1 MAERKRIVLVVDD
14 EPNMAW
20 LFEQSFSGEF
30 SVLGARNVQET
41 LDVFNNQG
49 VDLVMLDLHIPGT
62 DGMGILRE
70 IKARSPEIPVIMMTA
85 YATVRTAVEA
95 IKAGAF
101 DYILKPFDL
110 DELRLTMAKAL
121 EFADLRQEVRGL
133 RDQLKERRAGQLLA
147 VSPRMTEVLRLVE
160 KVAVSDACVLILG
173 ESGTGKE
180 LAARAIHQSSPRA
193 ARPFVAVNCAALPE
207 NLLESELF
215 GHEKGAFTGAHA
227 RKPGRFQMAD
237 RGTILLDEIGDMPL
251 LLQAKLLRV
260 LEEKAVQPL
269 GATRQLPVNVRI
281 LAATN
286 RDLKDLVKKGAF
298 REDLFFRLSVI
309 PLHLPPLRDR
319 SEDIPLLAN
328 HFLKEFNDRHGKGFR
343 EISQDAARLLAGYPW
358 PGNVRELRNV
368 IEQAV
373 VLNDE
378 RVIMPGH
385 LPPHLTEGGESIVAA
400 GCSTNSL
407 PSEPNGHGAD
417 DTETANRRGPTG
429 APAHGRLKDR
439 VEALA
444 NRAEAD
450 MIRDALIKCGGNRTR
465 AAELLKISRRTLQ
478 LKMKA
483 LGLRDG

>member
-1 MAERKRIVLVVDD
+1 MGEPKRTILVVDD

-20 LFEQSFSGEF
+20 LFEQSFSGQF
-30 SVLGARNVQET
+30 SVLGARHLQEA
-41 LDVFNNQG
+41 LDALGNHR
-49 VDLVMLDLHIPGT
+49 VDLVMLDLQIPGT

-70 IKARSPEIPVIMMTA
+70 IKVRNPEIPVIMMTA

-110 DELRLTMAKAL
+110 DELRLTMEKAL

-133 RDQLKERRAGQLLA
+133 RDQLKERRVGQLLA

-160 KVAVSDACVLILG
+160 KVGPSDACVLILG

-180 LAARAIHQSSPRA
+180 LVARAIHQSSPRA
-193 ARPFVAVNCAALPE
+193 SRPFVAVNCAALPE

-227 RKPGRFQMAD
+227 RKPGRFEMAD

-260 LEEKAVQPL
+260 LEEKAIQPL
-269 GATRQLPVNVRI
+269 GATRQLPVDVRI

-286 RDLKDLVKKGAF
+286 RDLRDLVKKGAF

-309 PLHLPPLRDR
+309 PLHLPPLRER
-319 SEDIPLLAN
+319 PEDIPLLAN

-343 EISQDAARLLAGYPW
+343 QISPEAIRLLAGYSW

-368 IEQAV
+368 IEQV
-373 VLNDE
+373 IVLNDD
-378 RVIMPGH
+378 RVLLPGH
-385 LPPHLTEGGESIVAA
+385 LPPQLAEGHEPVERPRGANEAPVEAPGEV
-400 GCSTNSL
+400 
-407 PSEPNGHGAD
+407 PVK
-417 DTETANRRGPTG
+417 
-429 APAHGRLKDR
+429 AP
-439 VEALA
+439 VEALMEA
-444 NRAEAD
+444 PLKNRIDALATKVEAE
-450 MIRDALIKCGGNRTR
+450 MIRDALARCGGNRTR
-465 AAELLKISRRTLQ
+465 AAEMLKISRRTLQ

-483 LGLRDG
+483 LGLRDE